1 MKIRKVRNS
10 FVTIVDQKLTRD
22 DRLSWKAR
30 GIFFYLWSQADNW
43 DFNATEVSRHA
54 TDGRKSLD
62 TGLDE
67 LERFGY
73 LKRERK
79 RNKLGQLTTSDWQL
93 SDLPVEAWIKDRAK
107 PIPENRKLDQPISG
121 FPNLDNPNLENGEQ
135 SKHQEK
141 ITSNVSKGS
150 SSSNY
155 INIYFKQI
163 RQKPTKEQFDR
174 LDFLAKKFK
183 DPLAVRL
190 ILQSAL
196 DAANPSVRYAE
207 ICLQRYIRQ
216 GKLTAEA
223 VKKDILDFKASNLTG
238 IADEQLPTIPV
249 FKLMDQ

>member
-1 MKIRKVRNS
+1 MKIRKVRKN
-10 FVTIVDQKLTRD
+10 FVTIVDQRLTRD

-30 GIFFYLWSQADNW
+30 GIFYYLWSQADNW

-141 ITSNVSKGS
+141 ITSKED
-150 SSSNY
+150 
-155 INIYFKQI
+155 NIKLNNNNNLYLYLHELRLQPSDGQMKRFLKISDGISEDLIKYSIELTDMYADKPSLKYAGAIIKQW
-163 RQKPTKEQFDR
+163 KR
-174 LDFLAKKFK
+174 LGIKSLQEAKRREMIMN
-183 DPLAVRL
+183 D
-190 ILQSAL
+190 
-196 DAANPSVRYAE
+196 DD
-207 ICLQRYIRQ
+207 Q
-216 GKLTAEA
+216 GDLNG
-223 VKKDILDFKASNLTG
+223 VH
-238 IADEQLPTIPV
+238 IPI